1 MNFGLEPGP
10 GFPNFHASLTV
21 TKSLKRLK
29 NFNAETFKAS
39 LIIKLKL
46 YYTISQVND
55 SAIGINI
62 VNDTG
67 ISFGVGIAL
76 ATAQAC
82 RAQPHSLPTFE

>member
-46 YYTISQVND
+46 CYTTD